1 MLLFVV
7 VVVGNKL
14 MPTKALFYHWKHG
27 SLGGTK
33 SRVWFL
39 PLSNPTVRYIAFC
52 NDTSPARLG
61 WPQICPGLKKRGIWT
76 PIQPILAINIFLPD
90 LVSNIFSRAI
100 LPDSASNM
108 ASIEEKKGA
117 AQLIE
122 TFSYITNKLLLII
135 GWGLQLDWRLLT
147 SKKTKVWRSFEAR
160 PSCQDIANN
169 WIFGLPVQY
178 QMVFFATSLLKA
190 WENG

>member
-1 MLLFVV
+1 MV
-7 VVVGNKL
+7 
-14 MPTKALFYHWKHG
+14 
-27 SLGGTK
+27 
-33 SRVWFL
+33 
-39 PLSNPTVRYIAFC
+39 
-52 NDTSPARLG
+52 
-61 WPQICPGLKKRGIWT
+61 WT

-100 LPDSASNM
+100 LPDSAPNM

-147 SKKTKVWRSFEAR
+147 SKKTKV
-160 PSCQDIANN
+160 
-169 WIFGLPVQY
+169 
-178 QMVFFATSLLKA
+178 
-190 WENG
+190 

>member
-1 MLLFVV
+1 MMLLFVV

-61 WPQICPGLKKRGIWT
+61 WPQICPGLKKKGHMDTNPAHLGNKYFFAWLGFKYFFSGDLARFG
-76 PIQPILAINIFLPD
+76 LKYGLDRRKKGGSAINWNFFLYYKQT
-90 LVSNIFSRAI
+90 A
-100 LPDSASNM
+100 
-108 ASIEEKKGA
+108 
-117 AQLIE
+117 
-122 TFSYITNKLLLII
+122 
-135 GWGLQLDWRLLT
+135 
-147 SKKTKVWRSFEAR
+147 
-160 PSCQDIANN
+160 ANN
-169 WIFGLPVQY
+169 WLGFTAGL
-178 QMVFFATSLLKA
+178 ATFDF
-190 WENG
+190 

>member
-1 MLLFVV
+1 MLLFV

-27 SLGGTK
+27 SLGGAK

-61 WPQICPGLKKRGIWT
+61 WPQICPGLKKKGHMDSN
-76 PIQPILAINIFLPD
+76 PAQLGLKYFLPN
-90 LVSNIFSRAI
+90 LTLNIFSLAI

-108 ASIEEKKGA
+108 ASFEEKKKGA
-117 AQLIE
+117 AWLIE
-122 TFSYITNKLLLII
+122 TFSHMYYNWT
-135 GWGLQLDWRLLT
+135 
-147 SKKTKVWRSFEAR
+147 A
-160 PSCQDIANN
+160 ANN
-169 WIFGLPVQY
+169 WLGFTFGL
-178 QMVFFATSLLKA
+178 ATFDF
-190 WENG
+190 